1 MIFAVSQLTY
11 IVASVLFIFALHWMN
26 APDTARKGVYAGVA
40 ATALAILVTWAE
52 PSVVNHLWIV
62 LPLLAGVAVGVP
74 LSRVPLTAVPQRTA
88 LSHAFGGIAAGL
100 VGTAEY
106 YLRLSEGPE
115 WLTPFRMVALIIEII
130 LGYLTFTGSLMAAG
144 KLQEVKWVPQRPV
157 TYAGQNVDQRAAAP
171 FRDRSRRAPSRYI
184 PRRRGRRTCFP
195 SSSLLALLFGVLLII
210 PIGGA
215 DMPTVIAI
223 LNAYA
228 GLSAVAMG
236 FVLDSKLLITAGALD
251 GSSGLIL
258 AIIMCKAMNRSF
270 TNVLFGAFGQVQA
283 AKATGEQK
291 QYKSETVEGAA
302 QVLEQASLVVI
313 IPGYGMAVAQAQ
325 HKVRE
330 LYDQLKKRGITVKF
344 AIHPVAGR
352 MPGHMNVLLA
362 EADIPYTDLVEMDDI
377 NHDMPQADVA
387 LVVGAND
394 VVNPAARTDKSS
406 PIYGMPIIEAD
417 KARTIFAIKRS
428 KNPGFAGIDNELYF
442 SDRTW
447 MLFGDAK
454 AVIGDLVKE
463 LSGGSGMH

>member
-1 MIFAVSQLTY
+1 MMFGVSQVAY
-11 IVASVLFIFALHWMN
+11 IIASSLFIFALHWMN
-26 APDTARKGVYAGVA
+26 TPQTARKGVYAGVA
-40 ATALAILVTWAE
+40 GTTLAVLVTWAE
-52 PSVVNHLWIV
+52 PSVIHHVWIIGAIV
-62 LPLLAGVAVGVP
+62 LGFVVGVP

-115 WLTPFRMVALIIEII
+115 WLTPFRMVALIAEII

-144 KLQEVKWVPQRPV
+144 KLQEMKWVPQRPV
-157 TYAGQNVDQRAAAP
+157 TYPGQNFVNLLLFALALVLAGAIATHPAAWWAP
-171 FRDRSRRAPSRYI
+171 ML
-184 PRRRGRRTCFP
+184 FP
-195 SSSLLALLFGVLLII
+195 AIIFLALLFGVLLII

-223 LNAYA
+223 LNSYA

-270 TNVLFGAFGQVQA
+270 TNVLFGAFGQVQQ
-283 AKATGEQK
+283 AKAGGEQK
-291 QYKSETVEGAA
+291 QYKSETAEGAA
-302 QVLEQASLVVI
+302 QMLEQSNFVVI

-377 NHDMPQADVA
+377 NHDMSQADVA

-394 VVNPAARTDKSS
+394 VVNPAAHTDKSS
-406 PIYGMPIIEAD
+406 PIYGMPIIDAD

>member
-1 MIFAVSQLTY
+1 MYAISQLAY
-11 IVASVLFIFALHWMN
+11 IVASALFIFALHWMN
-26 APDTARKGVYAGVA
+26 TPATARKGVYAGVA
-40 ATALAILVTWAE
+40 GTAVAVIVTWAE
-52 PSVVNHLWIV
+52 PSVTHHIWIIGAIFLGFV
-62 LPLLAGVAVGVP
+62 VGIP
-74 LSRVPLTAVPQRTA
+74 LSQVPLTAVPQRTA

-106 YLRLSEGPE
+106 YLRLGEGPE
-115 WLTPFRMVALIIEII
+115 WLTPFRMVALIAEII

-157 TYAGQNVDQRAAAP
+157 TYPGQNFVNGLLFASAIFLAGIIAVHPTAAWAP
-171 FRDRSRRAPSRYI
+171 YL
-184 PRRRGRRTCFP
+184 FP
-195 SSSLLALLFGVLLII
+195 IIILLALTFGVLLII

-223 LNAYA
+223 LNSYA

-270 TNVLFGAFGQVQA
+270 TNVLFGAFGQVQQV
-283 AKATGEQK
+283 KAGGEK
-291 QYKSETVEGAA
+291 KEYKSETAEGAA
-302 QVLEQASLVVI
+302 QVLEQASFVVI

-394 VVNPAARTDKSS
+394 VVNPAAHTDKSS